1 MIDGVEAGRAELP
14 LFMRMISSVGAS
26 VGYDRGSAVSPRYRA
41 PFAFGGTLHDVEI
54 QLVSPPRP
62 GSDDATA
69 RAEMFR
75 Q

>member
-1 MIDGVEAGRAELP
+1 
-14 LFMRMISSVGAS
+14 MRMISSVGVS

-41 PFAFGGTLHDVEI
+41 PFAFGGTLHDIEI

-62 GSDDATA
+62 GSDDATM
-69 RAEMFR
+69 RAELFR